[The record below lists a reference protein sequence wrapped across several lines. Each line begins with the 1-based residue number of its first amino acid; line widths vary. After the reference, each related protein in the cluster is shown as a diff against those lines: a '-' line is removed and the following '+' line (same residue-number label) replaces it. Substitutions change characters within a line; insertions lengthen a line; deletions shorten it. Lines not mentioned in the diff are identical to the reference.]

1 MTCSRRPRNLWPDL
15 TLTPGEKSPGVF
27 LCLASP
33 LAEWLASPRLA
44 SPCRSR
50 SGSHHQ
56 LPEQHGARSP
66 EPRRPRGHARYTPRI
81 IAQVASPVLRS
92 ARSTERAGHA
102 VTRSRGR
109 AHYTPRIITQG
120 QVAASPTRLD
130 QPLRITSSQISTERL
145 GLGLGI
151 CFRRYTGRITSK
163 STKKRAKV
171 LKCSI
176 TKSTL
181 EQFNPL
187 IIKHTS

>member
-1 MTCSRRPRNLWPDL
+1 MTCSQRPRNLWPDL
-15 TLTPGEKSPGVF
+15 TLTPSEKSLGVF
-27 LCLASP
+27 LCLAEP
-33 LAEWLASPRLA
+33 LASPRLA
-44 SPCRSR
+44 SPLAER
-50 SGSHHQ
+50 
-56 LPEQHGARSP
+56 L
-66 EPRRPRGHARYTPRI
+66 
-81 IAQVASPVLRS
+81 ASPVTRA
-92 ARSTERAGHA
+92 ARSTEPGATAATRSRPLYAPYNSAGRITSSQISTEHGARRSRGHA

-109 AHYTPRIITQG
+109 ARYTPRIIAQG